1 MGPNVSGKPV
11 NNSNSVPHVELE
23 GRKYAMTGN
32 KMEIRTQ
39 KESEENPEGLMDVC
53 VEALSSGQY
62 GFDTKPTGHT
72 KSWRERK
79 LVRAKNTKTF
89 KRASPIL
96 GSKITPL

>member
-11 NNSNSVPHVELE
+11 NNSNSAPHVELE

-39 KESEENPEGLMDVC
+39 KESKENPEGLMDVC

-62 GFDTKPTGHT
+62 GFDTRPTSHT
-72 KSWRERK
+72 KS
-79 LVRAKNTKTF
+79 
-89 KRASPIL
+89 
-96 GSKITPL
+96 